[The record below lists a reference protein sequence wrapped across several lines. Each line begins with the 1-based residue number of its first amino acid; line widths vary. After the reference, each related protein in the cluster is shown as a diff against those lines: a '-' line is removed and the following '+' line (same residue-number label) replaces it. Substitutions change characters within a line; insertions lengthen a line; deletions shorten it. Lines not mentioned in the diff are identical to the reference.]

1 MKKNIT
7 PKGKS
12 LRAVETLDL
21 AAEQRQCEQAAQYIK
36 GMLTIE
42 KMPNFVLFAVVRA
55 LIAASRIH
63 NINLWPEGYDKGT
76 DISPEA
82 LADLFVMTQGKF
94 TLDKS
99 PEAELAAHIS
109 AILKHPKTPTALF
122 NALGEAVCILSN
134 NVDNDTAEFIE
145 YVLSYNLRAESGNA

>member
-7 PKGKS
+7 TKRKS

-21 AAEQRQCEQAAQYIK
+21 AAEQRKCENAAQYIRD
-36 GMLTIE
+36 MLTIE

-99 PEAELAAHIS
+99 PEAELADHVS
-109 AILKHPKTPTALF
+109 AILKHEKTPVALY
-122 NALGEAVCILSN
+122 NAVAESVCILSN
-134 NVDNDTAEFIE
+134 NIDNDTPEYIE
-145 YVLSYNLRAESGNA
+145 YVLSYNLKAESGNA